1 MALWRRAQEHAA
13 ESARK
18 RREDRRRE
26 ERRRDER
33 RRDERRRDERRKEKN
48 AKRRTAAAYVDALEY
63 QSESQ
68 ADTSWDHP
76 KPDAATA
83 SLNEQERLR
92 SRWQE
97 AQERTREQSKRAEE
111 VNRKAAEER
120 LRKVQGNTR
129 HEEQSDESAQA
140 ENERKQRLAAKRR
153 AAEERERKVLDEA
166 RARQTRAAEDMLRSQ
181 SSKRKRSTTSD
192 DDNTNTAPKRETPQP
207 TYRLKKLLA
216 REWSRRKHDERLTAV
231 GGIGFEHLLRDELI
245 DLRWEHV
252 DRLGQ
257 CDFCYLKKNAKVYG
271 MWRCPDGGAMACRAC
286 LNGLSTYGT

>member
-1 MALWRRAQEHAA
+1 MALWRRAQEHAV

-26 ERRRDER
+26 ERR
-33 RRDERRRDERRKEKN
+33 KEKK

-76 KPDAATA
+76 KPDAATG
-83 SLNEQERLR
+83 SPNEQERLR

-111 VNRKAAEER
+111 ANRKAAEER
-120 LRKVQGNTR
+120 LRKAQQNPG
-129 HEEQSDESAQA
+129 HEEQSDELAQA
-140 ENERKQRLAAKRR
+140 ENERLAAKQR
-153 AAEERERKVLDEA
+153 AAEERECKVLDEA
-166 RARQTRAAEDMLRSQ
+166 RARQTRAAEATLRNQ
-181 SSKRKRSTTSD
+181 NTPSSKRKPSTPSD
-192 DDNTNTAPKRETPQP
+192 DDDDPKREAPQP

-257 CDFCYLKKNAKVYG
+257 CDFCYLKKGSKVYG

-286 LNGLSTYGT
+286 LNGLSTYGS